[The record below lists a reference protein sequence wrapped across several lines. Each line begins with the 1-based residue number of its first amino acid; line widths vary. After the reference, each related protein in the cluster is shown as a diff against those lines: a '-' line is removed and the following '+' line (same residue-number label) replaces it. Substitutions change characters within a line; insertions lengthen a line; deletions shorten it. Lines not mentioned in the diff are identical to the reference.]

1 MFIHMLPR
9 LQQEGVCEHGE
20 HTALICW
27 PAYDCIDCDQGSDEI
42 KRTRGGGYR
51 TLSAWQWGVLTT
63 IGACPLSFVFIM
75 LVSCW
80 MLVWRENHSAWFE
93 RGTNHCKYP

>member
-42 KRTRGGGYR
+42 KRTPGGGVQNFVCVAVGCPDHDWG
-51 TLSAWQWGVLTT
+51 LSAKLCIHYVGV
-63 IGACPLSFVFIM
+63 M
-75 LVSCW
+75 LDAY
-80 MLVWRENHSAWFE
+80 LARE
-93 RGTNHCKYP
+93 P